1 MGITRAPKL
10 EVNLNTFIQIFTL
23 ASMIIGG
30 VVIWVDK
37 SRDIEDLQAWRSGH
51 ETLHKDRLAEV
62 KATEARVEERFR
74 GLEADSRKVASQ
86 VDNLSY
92 RVTVTEQTTTS
103 TAMAI
108 KELQSLVSQQAG
120 DIKVVREILQR
131 IEAGQR
137 RGSERQ

>member
-1 MGITRAPKL
+1 MGISRAPKL

-23 ASMIIGG
+23 ISMTVGG
-30 VVIWVDK
+30 VAIWVDK
-37 SRDIEDLQAWRSGH
+37 SRDIEDLQAWRASH
-51 ETLHKDRLAEV
+51 ETLHKDRLVEV
-62 KATEARVEERFR
+62 KAMEARVEERFR

-86 VDNLSY
+86 VDNLAY

-137 RGSERQ
+137 GGIGR